1 MIKNECLKEW
11 INENYPSMLEE
22 GVNNLIELD
31 FYDMDKFADWMQEK
45 VNQAIL
51 IPANTFNAQED
62 FIIEFIPEK
71 WTKLK

>member
-1 MIKNECLKEW
+1 MIQNELLKQW
-11 INENYPSMLEE
+11 INETYPLMLEK
-22 GVNNLIELD
+22 GLSSLMELD
-31 FYDMDKFADWMQEK
+31 LYDMNEFADWMQEK
-45 VNQAIL
+45 LKKSIL

>member
-1 MIKNECLKEW
+1 MIKNEYLKEW

-45 VNQAIL
+45 SNNKVL
-51 IPANTFNAQED
+51 IPANTFNTQED

-71 WTKLK
+71 WAKLK